1 MKGGLYAL
9 QSNNC
14 CLNEEAEGQGLLLNG
29 KKMRWR
35 DFSVPHW
42 AGDYSKI
49 KLFLLFF
56 FKIYKNVDL
65 MLGNTEGKRRREQQ
79 RMK

>member
-14 CLNEEAEGQGLLLNG
+14 CLDEEAEGQGLLLNG

-35 DFSVPHW
+35 DFSVPPW
-42 AGDYSKI
+42 AGAYSKI
-49 KLFLLFF
+49 KLFLLFSLRF
-56 FKIYKNVDL
+56 IKMWTWCWEILKAK
-65 MLGNTEGKRRREQQ
+65 GEESGRG
-79 RMK
+79 